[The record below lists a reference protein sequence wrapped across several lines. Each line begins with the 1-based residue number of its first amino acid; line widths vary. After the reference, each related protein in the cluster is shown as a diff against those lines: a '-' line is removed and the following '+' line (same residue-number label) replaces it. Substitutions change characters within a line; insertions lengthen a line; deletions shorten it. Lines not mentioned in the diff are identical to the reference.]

1 MKTLLPTYLHSGNR
15 FHSIFLKIK
24 KIRLYFNN
32 LGEKAIFFKS
42 MLVLI
47 CTVFFLT
54 ANAQHV
60 ATPNSYEGIWA
71 GVLKNTNDS
80 RVAVIVQVSNGITS
94 RYNYNADNK
103 KIEKYDF
110 LKEITMI
117 AGNNLSYTW
126 MNKGG
131 VWSETQTHMM
141 SYAAPDMLKCRLIRQ
156 VTNTEES
163 KDDPGMNDEWST
175 YFQGF
180 LDRFDSIQELEKFM
194 NSDD

>member
-1 MKTLLPTYLHSGNR
+1 MKTAISTDLISENR
-15 FHSIFLKIK
+15 FHRIFLKRK
-24 KIRLYFNN
+24 KLRLYSN
-32 LGEKAIFFKS
+32 AIYKTPNYCRWL
-42 MLVLI
+42 LVLI
-47 CTVFFLT
+47 CAVFFLT
-54 ANAQHV
+54 ARGQHV

-71 GVLKNTNDS
+71 GVLKNSKDS
-80 RVAVIVQVSNGITS
+80 KLAVIVRISNGTAT
-94 RYNYNADNK
+94 RYNYNVDNK

-110 LKEITMI
+110 LKEMTMI
-117 AGNNLSYTW
+117 VGNNLSYTW

-163 KDDPGMNDEWST
+163 KEDPGMNDEWST

-180 LDRFDSIQELEKFM
+180 LDRFESIQELEKFM

>member
-1 MKTLLPTYLHSGNR
+1 MKTSLPIYLNSGNR
-15 FHSIFLKIK
+15 FHSIFLKTK
-24 KIRLYFNN
+24 KIGLYFNTMN
-32 LGEKAIFFKS
+32 KKASFFKS

-47 CTVFFLT
+47 CTLLFLT
-54 ANAQHV
+54 ANGQHV

-71 GVLKNTNDS
+71 GVLKNSKDS
-80 RVAVIVQVSNGITS
+80 KLAVIVRVSNGTAT
-94 RYNYNADNK
+94 RYNYNVDNN

-110 LKEITMI
+110 LKEMTMI

-180 LDRFDSIQELEKFM
+180 LDRFESIQELEKFM